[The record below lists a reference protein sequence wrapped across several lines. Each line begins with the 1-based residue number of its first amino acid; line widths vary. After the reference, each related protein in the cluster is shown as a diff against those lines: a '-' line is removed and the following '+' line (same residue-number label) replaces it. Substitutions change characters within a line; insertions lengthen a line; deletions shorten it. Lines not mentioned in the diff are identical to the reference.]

1 MNLCY
6 VPGAPV
12 SPNGITKDSNRPSF
26 VQKAV
31 RYSRPFLIQI
41 LLKAATIST
50 LEKYL
55 IPFKLFRVSLVRGS
69 R

>member
-1 MNLCY
+1 MNLCQ
-6 VPGAPV
+6 VPGALV
-12 SPNGITKDSNRPSF
+12 SPNGITRDSNKPSF

-31 RYSRPFLIQI
+31 RYSRPFLIQM

-50 LEKYL
+50 FKKYL
-55 IPFKLFRVSLVRGS
+55 IPFRLFRVSFVRGS